1 MRSGLAGVGPRGARP
16 TSDGLLRDG
25 LLRDGL
31 LSDTLI
37 EQVRQRAQ
45 IVDLFEP
52 GALRKAGREFLAR
65 CPWHDDRSPSLT
77 VSPKTNR
84 VHCFVCAKG
93 TDPIGWL
100 QQTEGLT
107 FPEAIRQLAHR
118 YGIAVSQEIPTA
130 QSQAGKQAASQLAE
144 DRRRLRTRR
153 QQQHSAFHQALR
165 RDLET
170 AGPAAQFLARRG
182 IQAATAIHWQLG
194 LAEQRL
200 QLPLCD
206 PQGRCVGFSGR
217 ALAEQQPKY
226 RNSSGDALFQ
236 KSQLLFGLD
245 RARSAIHSSQ
255 QALLVEG
262 PLDVIALHQAGFTNA
277 VATLGTSCSPGQ
289 LALLRRCGFQQLLLA
304 YDGDAAGQGASLRLI
319 QALLPEASRG
329 ELDLAVVA
337 LPAGSDPDGLIQTE
351 GAEAFARHLE
361 ARRHWLSW
369 WLDQLL
375 APLEAPLQKPQ
386 EATAAAEKG
395 SLALLQRVERQ
406 AKALL
411 AQLPPGVLHQR
422 AADRIHQ
429 ALGLRPEA
437 PALGP
442 AASPLER
449 AERRALRLYLHN
461 PECRGPLQCL
471 ELQTPLAAA
480 AMQWA
485 VALAERCPAGQ
496 LAAAI
501 KRLGPE
507 LPQSVAG
514 LLLACATPGA
524 EVVRELTEQ
533 GINELQAVLDVLE
546 AEESQRTACGGS
558 RETVPWPGAEP

>member
-1 MRSGLAGVGPRGARP
+1 MRSGLSAAGPRGARP
-16 TSDGLLRDG
+16 TSDG

-93 TDPIGWL
+93 ADPIGWL

-107 FPEAIRQLAHR
+107 FPEAIRQLARR
-118 YGIAVSQEIPTA
+118 YGIAVSEKIPAA
-130 QSQAGKQAASQLAE
+130 QSQANQQAASKLAQ
-144 DRRRLRTRR
+144 DRRRLRARR

-206 PQGRCVGFSGR
+206 LQGRCVGFSGR

-245 RARSAIHSSQ
+245 RAKSAIHSSQ

-262 PLDVIALHQAGFTNA
+262 PLDVIALHQAGFTWNWPW
-277 VATLGTSCSPGQ
+277 CP
-289 LALLRRCGFQQLLLA
+289 C
-304 YDGDAAGQGASLRLI
+304 
-319 QALLPEASRG
+319 
-329 ELDLAVVA
+329 
-337 LPAGSDPDGLIQTE
+337 
-351 GAEAFARHLE
+351 
-361 ARRHWLSW
+361 
-369 WLDQLL
+369 
-375 APLEAPLQKPQ
+375 
-386 EATAAAEKG
+386 
-395 SLALLQRVERQ
+395 
-406 AKALL
+406 
-411 AQLPPGVLHQR
+411 
-422 AADRIHQ
+422 
-429 ALGLRPEA
+429 
-437 PALGP
+437 
-442 AASPLER
+442 
-449 AERRALRLYLHN
+449 RRAVI
-461 PECRGPLQCL
+461 P
-471 ELQTPLAAA
+471 
-480 AMQWA
+480 M
-485 VALAERCPAGQ
+485 V
-496 LAAAI
+496 
-501 KRLGPE
+501 
-507 LPQSVAG
+507 
-514 LLLACATPGA
+514 
-524 EVVRELTEQ
+524 
-533 GINELQAVLDVLE
+533 
-546 AEESQRTACGGS
+546 
-558 RETVPWPGAEP
+558 